1 MKTYMGPKRS
11 HSLLHVGQGTWASNV
26 VHDIGPQKVVGR
38 SIDTRSSSRRYEKE
52 MRGLPWDFGWQKR
65 PRPPRPCCPALF
77 MRGLYASAASS
88 KPLFFW
94 EAYAHW
100 RAVLSL
106 VLSVHLN
113 SFRIQGEYE
122 KTSLQPTRKMC
133 VDKHKKRWACKRKYW
148 CIWGNSDE
156 RDGNSGQATVDQT
169 ILFRTSCSGS
179 TTSLLFLFFFF
190 LSCFRYCS
198 RIDLV
203 RNVGMDQNPPGSLA
217 KNCCHTVDPFP
228 S

>member
-88 KPLFFW
+88 KPLFFR

-148 CIWGNSDE
+148 CIWGK
-156 RDGNSGQATVDQT
+156 GMG
-169 ILFRTSCSGS
+169 ILARQLSIKRYYSARVVQVQPPLCCF
-179 TTSLLFLFFFF
+179 FFFFF
-190 LSCFRYCS
+190 LVFVIVPVSISFEMWGW
-198 RIDLV
+198 IKIH
-203 RNVGMDQNPPGSLA
+203 LA
-217 KNCCHTVDPFP
+217 V
-228 S
+228 

>member
-77 MRGLYASAASS
+77 MRGLYASTASS

-133 VDKHKKRWACKRKYW
+133 VDKHKKDEHVNVNIDVYGGKGWEFW
-148 CIWGNSDE
+148 PGNCRSNDIIPHE
-156 RDGNSGQATVDQT
+156 
-169 ILFRTSCSGS
+169 LFRFNH
-179 TTSLLFLFFFF
+179 LFVVSFFF
-190 LSCFRYCS
+190 LVFVIVPVSILFEMWGW
-198 RIDLV
+198 IKIH
-203 RNVGMDQNPPGSLA
+203 LA
-217 KNCCHTVDPFP
+217 V
-228 S
+228 